1 MNEDLN
7 IFEKELKARFTDP
20 PLPESLEAGRVA
32 EALKKPREPIKLAPA
47 PWKRALRIAAAVV
60 LVAGAAIISVLAIRQ
75 RAGNSIKTEEN
86 AGDGFFTQST
96 VSSDEA
102 SGAGAEAEAGVIEA
116 PEDAP
121 AQPELT
127 DSGAVLTVAS
137 EKSGVPMPTGLD
149 EAVSAAIIT
158 SNSGESDNASFT
170 TEAHRVL
177 GSADSEAAIVV
188 YAEVVYTEYAL
199 GGGAAATLT
208 VNSSMP
214 AAISF
219 DKHEGSYTL
228 AEYWIPAETDYEAS
242 VREKFPEQ
250 IAEEALA
257 MSAASELLAE
267 CDAEAAAYFEENAAS

>member
-32 EALKKPREPIKLAPA
+32 EALKKPRVPIKLAPA
-47 PWKRALRIAAAVV
+47 PWKRTLRIAAAVV

-75 RAGNSIKTEEN
+75 RAGNSIKTEESDDN
-86 AGDGFFTQST
+86 GFFTQST
-96 VSSDEA
+96 VSSSEA
-102 SGAGAEAEAGVIEA
+102 SGAGAEAEVGVIEA
-116 PEDAP
+116 PEEAP
-121 AQPELT
+121 AQPEMT
-127 DSGAVLTVAS
+127 DAGAVLTVVS

-149 EAVSAAIIT
+149 EAVSEAIIS
-158 SNSGESDNASFT
+158 SNSGAGSAPAFA

-199 GGGAAATLT
+199 GDDGAAVVT

-219 DKHEGSYTL
+219 DKIGGGYGL
-228 AEYWIPAETDYEAS
+228 AEYWVPDETGYEAAL
-242 VREKFPEQ
+242 REKFPEP

-267 CDAEAAAYFEENAAS
+267 CNAEAAAYFEESAAS